1 MIYMILEDGTYAEGL
16 EDTVPSGATIIASP
30 RPNQAHEW
38 DGSKWVFQGFTSEE
52 AMRVLRLHRNYK
64 LYDTD
69 WWAGSDITM
78 TAEQT
83 AYRKNLRD
91 LPSTASPELDE
102 TGELTGV
109 TWPVKP

>member
-1 MIYMILEDGTYAEGL
+1 MILEDGTYAEGL
-16 EDTVPSGATIIASP
+16 EDTVPSGATIIDLP

-38 DGSKWVFQGFTSEE
+38 DGSKWVFQGFTPEE
-52 AMRVLRLHRNYK
+52 AMGMLRLHRNNK
-64 LYDTD
+64 LSETD
-69 WWAGSDITM
+69 WWAVSDKTM

-102 TGELTGV
+102 TGELTAV
-109 TWPVKP
+109 TWPTKPE